1 MLSRFLEFGSRRSR
15 RSERVKF
22 SLTYAMCV
30 SEKPIRLSLI
40 IPTYN
45 EHDNVE
51 SLLERVYG
59 VLEEANSTFEVIIV
73 DDDSPDRTW
82 ELAQQQTDKYQN
94 LRVIRRVNERG
105 LAQAVI
111 TGWQH
116 ARGTILAVMDGDLQH
131 PPETLGLLIDAL
143 EQQRVDIAVAS
154 RHVEGGGVSR
164 WNIIRR
170 AISWTATLAATWIL
184 PGTLATVRDPMSGY
198 FVLRRSVIEGR
209 GLNPKGYKIL
219 LEVLGRGQYNTV
231 AEIPYT
237 FVERKRGGSK
247 LGPRQYL
254 EFMTHLALLS
264 WDTGEL
270 RRFIKYC
277 VVGCSGILV
286 NMWIF
291 AALTSLGLGYLIAG
305 VLALEATIGTNFLLN
320 EFWVF
325 ADSQR
330 KGNTLKA
337 RLRRFLMFNLFC
349 AGGVVLSVFM
359 LWVLADFV
367 GVNYL
372 LSNFIGIA
380 VATVWNYG
388 TNANV
393 TWGTARNKRNDGVES
408 AKMRRA
414 AFSAGQNFAYGPA
427 RPSSSIHRLWTV
439 SAALWLQVMVLVFL
453 AVQFQRIP
461 TPLSSWLTKIIVLV
475 SSE

>member
-1 MLSRFLEFGSRRSR
+1 VNRRLKEKNKLMHFG
-15 RSERVKF
+15 
-22 SLTYAMCV
+22 
-30 SEKPIRLSLI
+30 KPMRLSLI

-45 EHDNVE
+45 ERDNME
-51 SLLERVYG
+51 SLLERVYA
-59 VLEEANSTFEVIIV
+59 VLNRANSTFEVIIV

-82 ELAQQQTDKYQN
+82 EVAQALSHKYPN

-105 LAQAVI
+105 LAQAVL

-116 ARGTILAVMDGDLQH
+116 ARGAILAVMDGDLQH

-154 RHVEGGGVSR
+154 RHVEGGGVSH
-164 WNIIRR
+164 WNIMRR
-170 AISWTATLAATWIL
+170 AISWTATLAATWML
-184 PGTLATVRDPMSGY
+184 PGTLTTVRDPMSGY

-209 GLNPKGYKIL
+209 RLNPKGYKIL
-219 LEVLGRGQYNTV
+219 LEVLARGQYNGI

-264 WDTGEL
+264 WNTGEL
-270 RRFIKYC
+270 ERFVKYC
-277 VVGCSGILV
+277 VVGSSGILV

-291 AALTSLGLGYLIAG
+291 AALISLELEHLTAG
-305 VLALEATIGTNFLLN
+305 VLAVEAAIATNFVLN

-325 ADSQR
+325 HDSQR
-330 KGNTLKA
+330 TGNTLKA
-337 RLRRFLMFNLFC
+337 RARRFLTFNLFC
-349 AGGVVLSVFM
+349 AGGAVLNVFI
-359 LWVLADFV
+359 LWVLADFL

-380 VATVWNYG
+380 VATIWNYG
-388 TNANV
+388 TNANI
-393 TWGTARNKRNDGVES
+393 TWGTARNDRSGGVG

-414 AFSAGQNFAYGPA
+414 AFSAGQNFEPA
-427 RPSSSIHRLWTV
+427 KPSFSIDRRWTV
-439 SAALWLQVMVLVFL
+439 FAALWLQVMVLVFV
-453 AVQFQRIP
+453 AIQFQRIQ
-461 TPLSSWLTKIIVLV
+461 TPLSSWFTKIIVLV
-475 SSE
+475 SSG

>member
-1 MLSRFLEFGSRRSR
+1 MQPLHNLAVESTQP
-15 RSERVKF
+15 VWV
-22 SLTYAMCV
+22 SLV
-30 SEKPIRLSLI
+30 
-40 IPTYN
+40 IPTYKERENVGFLIKRVN
-45 EHDNVE
+45 E
-51 SLLERVYG
+51 
-59 VLEEANSTFEVIIV
+59 VLANRKRSFEIIIV

-82 ELAQQQTDKYQN
+82 EVAQALSQECPN
-94 LRVIRRVNERG
+94 LRVIRRINERG
-105 LAQAVI
+105 LAQAVL

-116 ARGTILAVMDGDLQH
+116 ARGAILGVMDGDLQH

-143 EQQRVDIAVAS
+143 ERQTVDIAVAS
-154 RHVEGGGVSR
+154 RHVEGGGVSH

-170 AISWTATLAATWIL
+170 AISWTATLAATWML
-184 PGTLATVRDPMSGY
+184 PGTLTTVRDPMSGY
-198 FVLRRSVIEGR
+198 FVLRRSVIEGLP
-209 GLNPKGYKIL
+209 LNPKGYKIL
-219 LEVLGRGQYNTV
+219 LEVLGRGQYHRV

-270 RRFIKYC
+270 QRFVKYC
-277 VVGCSGILV
+277 VVGSSGILV
-286 NMWIF
+286 SMWIF
-291 AALTSLGLGYLIAG
+291 AALISLGLGHLIAG
-305 VLALEATIGTNFLLN
+305 VLAVEGTIGTNFLLN

-337 RLRRFLMFNLFC
+337 RSRRFLMFNLFC
-349 AGGVVLSVFM
+349 TGGVVLNVFI

-380 VATVWNYG
+380 AATIWNYG

-393 TWGTARNKRNDGVES
+393 TWGTARNERSDGVGS

-414 AFSAGQNFAYGPA
+414 FSAAQNFDYEPA
-427 RPSSSIHRLWTV
+427 KPSPSIDRRWAV
-439 SAALWLQVMVLVFL
+439 FAALWLQVMVLVFL
-453 AVQFQRIP
+453 AIQFQRIQ
-461 TPLSSWLTKIIVLV
+461 TPLNSWLAKIIVLV
-475 SSE
+475 SSG